1 MATAN
6 ATKEQ
11 QGARSLVAPEAQL
24 ENALIDEFLRSRN
37 LDSRALHALPGDEL
51 KRVMT
56 EASAYASAKLA
67 EVESRAHF
75 VCEIHSKE

>member
-1 MATAN
+1 M
-6 ATKEQ
+6 TKEQ

-37 LDSRALHALPGDEL
+37 LDSRALHALAGDEL

-56 EASAYASAKLA
+56 EATAYASAKLA

-75 VCEIHSKE
+75 VHEIHSKE

>member
-1 MATAN
+1 M
-6 ATKEQ
+6 KQEQ
-11 QGARSLVAPEAQL
+11 PSADAIEDPEGRL

-37 LDSRALHALPGDEL
+37 LDSRTLHALPGDEL

-75 VCEIHSKE
+75 VHEIHSKE

>member
-1 MATAN
+1 M
-6 ATKEQ
+6 KHEQ
-11 QGARSLVAPEAQL
+11 WVADAIEDPEARL

-37 LDSRALHALPGDEL
+37 LDSRALHALPGDDW

-56 EASAYASAKLA
+56 EATAYASAKLA

-75 VCEIHSKE
+75 VHEIHSKE